1 MSLIQSQQ
9 DDIEVLRAEDEAII
23 AALQPKETPPIPLGQ
38 DLADLIESLSH
49 DDQTPVHEG

>member
-23 AALQPKETPPIPLGQ
+23 AADNPPEHQVTALDHLAEILNGETNV
-38 DLADLIESLSH
+38 H
-49 DDQTPVHEG
+49 DEAAS